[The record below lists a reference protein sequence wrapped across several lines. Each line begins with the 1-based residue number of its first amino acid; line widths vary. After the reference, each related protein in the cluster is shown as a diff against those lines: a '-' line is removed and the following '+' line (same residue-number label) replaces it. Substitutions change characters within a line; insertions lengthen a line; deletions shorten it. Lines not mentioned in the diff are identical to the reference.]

1 MAKLFLHTG
10 LHKTASSS
18 FQLSCADNHATLQ
31 KQGIL
36 YPLFHCPG
44 TSHSKIN
51 NHSIPLFS
59 LYTTQPEAYPVNVH
73 WGIDDTAPVNQSYSQ
88 QLQQAFNQEEDL
100 LLSGEDIAS
109 LEADELSNC
118 LNDLRSSGRELVA
131 FACVR
136 SPYAFHCSQVQQQV
150 KDGVAMNPVGLCP
163 QRHRLSKLKEVFG
176 ESLHW
181 IPFAEA
187 CRHPQGPVG
196 TFLEF
201 CGIDPTTITIHNS
214 NEGRSAELVRIQ
226 NLLNH
231 HQPRIRDNSLNPRHI
246 RLRPFQGS
254 RFLLRPEE
262 LAAVTDHLNTE
273 NAALEDLLGP
283 GFGDPDRP
291 TSDRSFA
298 STFPALTYSLTALIG
313 LLLQQQTAPIRSN
326 LSLQDVQHFLLED
339 CDEAE
344 LRRALSFDPIDLNQ
358 PLLEATTTFTNSFP
372 ESLVPMA
379 QQFINRLYN

>member
-1 MAKLFLHTG
+1 MAKLYLHIG

-18 FQLSCADNHATLQ
+18 FQLSCASNIMQLY
-31 KQGIL
+31 KQNL
-36 YPLFHCPG
+36 NYPLFECSG
-44 TSHSKIN
+44 TGYQNIH

-59 LYTTQPEAYPVNVH
+59 LYTSRPKHYPVH
-73 WGIDDTAPVNQSYSQ
+73 LRWGVNDFQAVNRSYQQ
-88 QLQQAFNQEEDL
+88 QLQKALNQEEDL

-109 LEADELSNC
+109 LEADELQRFVG
-118 LNDLRSSGRELVA
+118 DLRSSGRELVI

-136 SPYAFHCSQVQQQV
+136 SPYSFHCSQVQQQV
-150 KDGVAMNPVGLCP
+150 NDGVAMNTVGLCP
-163 QRHRLSKLKEVFG
+163 QRHRISKLKQVFG
-176 ESLHW
+176 ESMHW

-196 TFLEF
+196 AFLEF
-201 CGIDPTTITIHNS
+201 CGIDPSTITIHNS

-231 HQPRIRDNSLNPRHI
+231 HQPRIRDNGLNPQHI

-254 RFLLRPEE
+254 RFLLQPEE
-262 LAAVTDHLNTE
+262 LAEVTDHLNTE
-273 NAALEDLLGP
+273 NAALEELLGP

-291 TSDRSFA
+291 TSDPSFA
-298 STFPALTYSLTALIG
+298 STYPALTYSLTTLIG
-313 LLLQQQTAPIRSN
+313 LILQQQPAPIRSH
-326 LSLQDVQHFLLED
+326 LSLQDVQHFLLEG

-344 LRRALSFDPIDLNQ
+344 LRRALCLNPTELTQ
-358 PLLEATTTFTNSFP
+358 PLLEPKTTTTNSFP

>member
-1 MAKLFLHTG
+1 MAKLFLHIG

-18 FQLSCADNHATLQ
+18 FQLSCATNLAALHKKNLN
-31 KQGIL
+31 
-36 YPLFHCPG
+36 YPLFECPS
-44 TSHSKIN
+44 TIHQNIN

-59 LYTTQPEAYPVNVH
+59 IYTSHPENYPIHLRWGVEDIHEVNKAYKQNL
-73 WGIDDTAPVNQSYSQ
+73 IQALNQSQ
-88 QLQQAFNQEEDL
+88 DL
-100 LLSGEDIAS
+100 LLSGEDVAS
-109 LEADELSNC
+109 LDAAELSNC
-118 LNDLRSSGRELVA
+118 LNDLRSCGRELVA

-136 SPYAFHCSQVQQQV
+136 SPYSFHCSQVQQQV
-150 KDGVAMNPVGLCP
+150 KDGVAMNTVGLCP
-163 QRHRLSKLKEVFG
+163 QRHRISKLKQVFG

-231 HQPRIRDNSLNPRHI
+231 HQPRIRDNGLNPQHI

-254 RFLLRPEE
+254 RFLLQNSE

-273 NAALEDLLGP
+273 NAALEELLGP
-283 GFGDPDRP
+283 GFSDQGRP
-291 TSDRSFA
+291 TNDYSFA
-298 STFPALTYSLTALIG
+298 SIFPALTYSLTALIG
-313 LLLQQQTAPIRSN
+313 LLLQQQPTPIRSH
-326 LSLQDVQHFLLED
+326 LSLQDVQHFLLDD
-339 CDEAE
+339 CDEAD
-344 LRRALSFDPIDLNQ
+344 LRRAVSLNPTELTQ
-358 PLLEATTTFTNSFP
+358 QLLEAQTTTANSFP

>member
-1 MAKLFLHTG
+1 MAKLFLHIG

-18 FQLSCADNHATLQ
+18 FQLSCATNLAALHKKNLN
-31 KQGIL
+31 
-36 YPLFHCPG
+36 YPLFECPS
-44 TSHSKIN
+44 TIHQNIN

-59 LYTTQPEAYPVNVH
+59 IYTSHPENYPIHLRWGVEDIHEVNKAYKQNL
-73 WGIDDTAPVNQSYSQ
+73 IQALNQSQ
-88 QLQQAFNQEEDL
+88 DL
-100 LLSGEDIAS
+100 LLSGEDVAS
-109 LEADELSNC
+109 LDAAELSNC
-118 LNDLRSSGRELVA
+118 LNDLRSCGRELVA

-136 SPYAFHCSQVQQQV
+136 SPYSFHCSQVQQQV
-150 KDGVAMNPVGLCP
+150 KDGVAMNTVGLCP
-163 QRHRLSKLKEVFG
+163 QRHRISKLKQVFG

-231 HQPRIRDNSLNPRHI
+231 HQPRIRDNGLNPQHI

-254 RFLLRPEE
+254 RFLLQNSE

-273 NAALEDLLGP
+273 NAALEELLGP
-283 GFGDPDRP
+283 GFSDQGRP
-291 TSDRSFA
+291 TNDYSFA
-298 STFPALTYSLTALIG
+298 SIFPALTYSLTALIG
-313 LLLQQQTAPIRSN
+313 LLLQQQPTPIRSH
-326 LSLQDVQHFLLED
+326 LSLQDVQHFLLD
-339 CDEAE
+339 YCDEAD
-344 LRRALSFDPIDLNQ
+344 LRRAVSLNPTELTQ
-358 PLLEATTTFTNSFP
+358 QLLEAQTTTANSFP

>member
-1 MAKLFLHTG
+1 MAKLFLHIG

-18 FQLSCADNHATLQ
+18 FQLSCAGNQATLQ
-31 KQGIL
+31 KQNVF
-36 YPLFHCPG
+36 YPLFDCPG
-44 TSHSKIN
+44 TIHKKIN

-59 LYTTQPEAYPVNVH
+59 LYTTHPESYPINLH
-73 WGIDDTAPVNQSYSQ
+73 WEIEDIVSVNQSYTQ
-88 QLQQAFNQEEDL
+88 QLQQALECDEDL

-109 LEADELSNC
+109 LEVDELTNC
-118 LNDLRSSGRELVA
+118 LNDMRSSGRELVM

-163 QRHRLSKLKEVFG
+163 QRHRVSKLKQVFG

-181 IPFAEA
+181 IPFADA
-187 CRHPQGPVG
+187 CRHAQGPVG
-196 TFLEF
+196 KFLDF

-231 HQPRIRDNSLNPRHI
+231 HQPRIRDNALNPQYI
-246 RLRPFQGS
+246 RVRPFQGS
-254 RFLLRPEE
+254 RFLLQPQE
-262 LAAVTDHLNTE
+262 LAEVTDHLNTE
-273 NAALEDLLGP
+273 NAALEVLLGP

-291 TSDRSFA
+291 TSDGSFA

-313 LLLQQQTAPIRSN
+313 LLLQQQPAPIRSN

-344 LRRALSFDPIDLNQ
+344 LRRALSLTPKNMTQ
-358 PLLEATTTFTNSFP
+358 PLLKAQTTTANSFP

>member
-1 MAKLFLHTG
+1 MARLYLHIG

-18 FQLSCADNHATLQ
+18 FQLSCAKNISQLC
-31 KQGIL
+31 KQNL
-36 YPLFHCPG
+36 NYPLFECTG
-44 TSHSKIN
+44 TRHQKIN

-59 LYTTQPEAYPVNVH
+59 LYTSHPEHYPVHLH
-73 WGIDDTAPVNQSYSQ
+73 WGINNFQATNRSYQQ
-88 QLQQAFNQEEDL
+88 QLEKSLNQEKDL

-109 LEADELSNC
+109 LEDDELQR
-118 LNDLRSSGRELVA
+118 LLGDLRSIGRELVI

-150 KDGVAMNPVGLCP
+150 KDGVAMNPVGLCA
-163 QRHRLSKLKEVFG
+163 QRHRICKLKQVFG

-187 CRHPQGPVG
+187 CRHEQGPVG
-196 TFLEF
+196 AFLDF
-201 CGIDPTTITIHNS
+201 CKIDPTTITIHNS

-231 HQPRIRDNSLNPRHI
+231 NQPRIRADALNPQHV

-254 RFLLRPEE
+254 RFLLQPEE
-262 LAAVTDHLNTE
+262 LAEITDHLNTE
-273 NAALEDLLGP
+273 NAALEDLLGT

-291 TSDRSFA
+291 TSDRNFA

-313 LLLQQQTAPIRSN
+313 LLLQQQTAPIRTH

-339 CDEAE
+339 CDESE
-344 LRRALSFDPIDLNQ
+344 LRKALSCDPIDLTQ
-358 PLLEATTTFTNSFP
+358 PLLEATTTSIKSFP
-372 ESLVPMA
+372 ESLIPMA
-379 QQFINRLYN
+379 QQFINRL

>member
-1 MAKLFLHTG
+1 MAKLFLHIG

-18 FQLSCADNHATLQ
+18 FQLSCAANQATLQ
-31 KQGIL
+31 KQNVFF
-36 YPLFHCPG
+36 PLFNCPG
-44 TSHSKIN
+44 TSHNKID

-59 LYTTQPEAYPVNVH
+59 LYTTQPEAYPVNVR
-73 WGIDDTAPVNQSYSQ
+73 WGINDTTSVNQSYAQ
-88 QLQQAFNQEEDL
+88 QLKQALGRDEDL

-109 LEADELSNC
+109 LDADELSNC
-118 LNDLRSSGRELVA
+118 LCDLSSSGRDLVA

-163 QRHRLSKLKEVFG
+163 QRHRISKLKQIFG

-181 IPFAEA
+181 IPFADA
-187 CRHPQGPVG
+187 CRHAKGPVG
-196 TFLEF
+196 TYLDF

-231 HQPRIRDNSLNPRHI
+231 HQPRIRENALNPQHI

-254 RFLLRPEE
+254 RFLLQPEE
-262 LAAVTDHLNTE
+262 LAAVTDHLNSE
-273 NAALEDLLGP
+273 NAALEELLGP

-291 TSDRSFA
+291 TSASGFA
-298 STFPALTYSLTALIG
+298 SAFPALTYSLTALIG
-313 LLLQQQTAPIRSN
+313 LLLQQQPAPIRSHF
-326 LSLQDVQHFLLED
+326 SLQDVQHFLLED

-344 LRRALSFDPIDLNQ
+344 LRRGLSLDPIVLIQ
-358 PLLEATTTFTNSFP
+358 PLLAATTATTNAFP
-372 ESLVPMA
+372 EFLKATA
-379 QQFINRLYN
+379 QQFINRL

>member
-1 MAKLFLHTG
+1 MAKLFLHIG

-18 FQLSCADNHATLQ
+18 FQLSCARNRSTLL
-31 KQGIL
+31 KQNL
-36 YPLFHCPG
+36 NYPLLDCPG
-44 TSHSKIN
+44 TSHQKIN
-51 NHSIPLFS
+51 NHSIPLYS
-59 LYTTQPEAYPVNVH
+59 LYTSHPEHYPVHLRWGVH
-73 WGIDDTAPVNQSYSQ
+73 DFQPVNRSYQQ
-88 QLQQAFNQEEDL
+88 QLEEALNQGEDL

-109 LEADELSNC
+109 LEADELQR
-118 LNDLRSSGRELVA
+118 LVGDLRSSGRQLVTL
-131 FACVR
+131 ACVR

-163 QRHRLSKLKEVFG
+163 QRHRISKLKQVFG
-176 ESLHW
+176 KSLHW

-187 CRHPQGPVG
+187 CRHAQGPVG
-196 TFLEF
+196 AFLDF

-231 HQPRIRDNSLNPRHI
+231 QHPRIRDNALNPQHI

-254 RFLLRPEE
+254 RFLLQPEE
-262 LAAVTDHLNTE
+262 LAEVTDHLNTE
-273 NAALEDLLGP
+273 NAALEELLGP

-291 TSDRSFA
+291 TSDPSFA
-298 STFPALTYSLTALIG
+298 STYPALTYSLTALIG
-313 LLLQQQTAPIRSN
+313 LLLQQKSPPIRSH

-339 CDEAE
+339 CDEAV
-344 LRRALSFDPIDLNQ
+344 LRRGLSLDPMDLTQ
-358 PLLEATTTFTNSFP
+358 PLLEAQTTTANSFP
-372 ESLVPMA
+372 ESLLRMG

>member
-1 MAKLFLHTG
+1 MAKLFLHIG

-18 FQLSCADNHATLQ
+18 FQLSCATNLAALHKKNLN
-31 KQGIL
+31 
-36 YPLFHCPG
+36 YPLFECPS
-44 TSHSKIN
+44 TIHQNIN

-59 LYTTQPEAYPVNVH
+59 IYTSHPENYPIHLRWGVEDIHEVNKAYKQNL
-73 WGIDDTAPVNQSYSQ
+73 IQALNQSQ
-88 QLQQAFNQEEDL
+88 DL
-100 LLSGEDIAS
+100 LLSGEDVAS
-109 LEADELSNC
+109 LDAAELSNC
-118 LNDLRSSGRELVA
+118 LNDLRSCGRELVA

-136 SPYAFHCSQVQQQV
+136 SPYSFHCSQVQQQV
-150 KDGVAMNPVGLCP
+150 KDGVAMNTVGLCP
-163 QRHRLSKLKEVFG
+163 QRHRISKLKQVFG

-231 HQPRIRDNSLNPRHI
+231 HQPRIRDNGLNPQHI

-254 RFLLRPEE
+254 RFLLQTSE

-273 NAALEDLLGP
+273 NAALEELLGP
-283 GFGDPDRP
+283 GFSDQGRP
-291 TSDRSFA
+291 TNDYSFA
-298 STFPALTYSLTALIG
+298 SIFPALTYSLTALIG
-313 LLLQQQTAPIRSN
+313 LLLQQQPTPIRSH
-326 LSLQDVQHFLLED
+326 LSLQDVQHFLLDD
-339 CDEAE
+339 CDEAD
-344 LRRALSFDPIDLNQ
+344 LRRAVSLNPTELTQ
-358 PLLEATTTFTNSFP
+358 QLLEAQTTTANSFP

>member
-1 MAKLFLHTG
+1 MAKLYLHIG
-10 LHKTASSS
+10 LHKAASSS
-18 FQLSCADNHATLQ
+18 FQLSCASNIAQLY
-31 KQGIL
+31 KQNL
-36 YPLFHCPG
+36 NYPLFECSG
-44 TSHSKIN
+44 TGHQKIN

-59 LYTTQPEAYPVNVH
+59 LYTSHPEHYPVHLH
-73 WGIDDTAPVNQSYSQ
+73 WGVHDIHAVNRSYQQ
-88 QLQQAFNQEEDL
+88 QLEQALNQKKEL
-100 LLSGEDIAS
+100 VLSGEDIAS
-109 LEADELSNC
+109 LEADELQQ
-118 LNDLRSSGRELVA
+118 LLRDLRSSGRDLVA

-163 QRHRLSKLKEVFG
+163 QRHRISKLKQVFG

-187 CRHPQGPVG
+187 CRHGQGPVG
-196 TFLEF
+196 AFLDF
-201 CGIDPTTITIHNS
+201 CGINPTTITIHNS

-231 HQPRIRDNSLNPRHI
+231 HQPRIRDNALNPQHI
-246 RLRPFQGS
+246 RMRPFQGS
-254 RFLLRPEE
+254 RFLLQTTE
-262 LAAVTDHLNTE
+262 LAKVTDHLNTE
-273 NAALEDLLGP
+273 NAALTELLGP

-313 LLLQQQTAPIRSN
+313 LLLQQQPTPIRSH

-339 CDEAE
+339 CDESE
-344 LRRALSFDPIDLNQ
+344 LRRALSFDPMDLTQ
-358 PLLEATTTFTNSFP
+358 PLLEAKTTTANSFP
-372 ESLVPMA
+372 EPLFPMA

>member
-1 MAKLFLHTG
+1 MAKLFLHIG

-18 FQLSCADNHATLQ
+18 FQLSCAGNHTMLQ
-31 KQGIL
+31 KQNVF
-36 YPLFHCPG
+36 YPLFRCPG
-44 TSHSKIN
+44 TSYNKIN

-59 LYTTQPEAYPVNVH
+59 IYTTQPESYPINVR
-73 WGIDDTAPVNQSYSQ
+73 WGVDDISAVNQSYTQ
-88 QLQQAFNQEEDL
+88 QLQKALERDEDL

-109 LEADELSNC
+109 LESDELSNC
-118 LNDLRSSGRELVA
+118 LDDLRNSGRDLTV

-163 QRHRLSKLKEVFG
+163 QRHRISKLKQVFG

-187 CRHPQGPVG
+187 CRHDQGPVG
-196 TFLEF
+196 AFLDF

-231 HQPRIRDNSLNPRHI
+231 HQPRIRDNALNPQHI
-246 RLRPFQGS
+246 RMRPFQGS
-254 RFLLRPEE
+254 RFLLQTTE
-262 LAAVTDHLNTE
+262 LAEVTDHLNTE
-273 NAALEDLLGP
+273 NAALAELLGP

-313 LLLQQQTAPIRSN
+313 LLLQQQPTPIRSH

-339 CDEAE
+339 CDESE
-344 LRRALSFDPIDLNQ
+344 LRRALSFDPMDLTQ
-358 PLLEATTTFTNSFP
+358 PLLEAKTTTANSFP
-372 ESLVPMA
+372 EPLFPMA

>member
-1 MAKLFLHTG
+1 MRWDISDI
-10 LHKTASSS
+10 ASV
-18 FQLSCADNHATLQ
+18 NR
-31 KQGIL
+31 
-36 YPLFHCPG
+36 
-44 TSHSKIN
+44 
-51 NHSIPLFS
+51 
-59 LYTTQPEAYPVNVH
+59 AYAH
-73 WGIDDTAPVNQSYSQ
+73 
-88 QLQQAFNQEEDL
+88 QLQQALQRDEDL

-109 LEADELSNC
+109 LDADELSNC
-118 LNDLRSSGRELVA
+118 INDLSTSGRDLVV

-163 QRHRLSKLKEVFG
+163 QRHRVSKLKQVFG
-176 ESLHW
+176 DSLHW

-196 TFLEF
+196 MFLEF

-231 HQPRIRDNSLNPRHI
+231 HQPRIRDDALNPQHI

-254 RFLLRPEE
+254 HFLLQPEE
-262 LAAVTDHLNTE
+262 LAEVTDHLNTE
-273 NAALEDLLGP
+273 NAALEELLGP
-283 GFGDPDRP
+283 GFSDQNRP
-291 TSDRSFA
+291 ISDSTFV

-313 LLLQQQTAPIRSN
+313 LLLQQQPIPIRTH
-326 LSLQDVQHFLLED
+326 LSLQEVQHFLLED

-344 LRRALSFDPIDLNQ
+344 LRMGLSYDPMDLIQ
-358 PLLEATTTFTNSFP
+358 PLFEAATTTSYAFP
-372 ESLVPMA
+372 DPLVQLA